1 MARYRKVDSRIWND
15 AKFRALSDN
24 GKLAFFMLLTHPNMT
39 ALGGMRTTVS
49 GLAEELGWPTEGFR
63 EAFQEALQRGM
74 AKQDEK
80 ACLVV
85 LPNFLRTTGLSRPTL
100 SKRGRALSISY
111 PSAH

>member
-15 AKFRALSDN
+15 AKFRALSDK

-49 GLAEELGWPTEGFR
+49 GLAEELGWPTEAFR
-63 EAFQEALQRGM
+63 EAFREAIQKGM
-74 AKQDEK
+74 AKHDER

-85 LPNFLRTTGLSRPTL
+85 PELPSIQPARVSQRDQGLGRLSRST
-100 SKRGRALSISY
+100 A
-111 PSAH
+111 